1 MLALKDAIAAQV
13 MMMPG
18 QPPFP
23 LNGSAT
29 YGSNAGIYSGSTA
42 INSSNAGIFAGN
54 SGIYASNADEFGGGE
69 QMFVLFWMCMS
80 LSSVLRTL
88 VKVSQVR
95 PLCTT
100 ALSVPGFAVSFIESL
115 FHVLKSRGLVVFSF
129 IEIRGLLV
137 CLLGREHACQPFDP
151 RHGRQNR
158 VCRQHGL
165 FAGGAVGDGERVSE
179 AQTDTQT
186 YTNRSTGT
194 HTRTHAE
201 TQTHRHTDV
210 KDTGTSTQTHRHT
223 DIQTHRHGYIDAGTC
238 VARQHRS
245 GEKERVAR
253 CRGWSETPQFACPP
267 RLGLIHDCAC
277 SLVAVRHCRLAGPH
291 PHVAR
296 PVGSGICYLKEGC

>member
-1 MLALKDAIAAQV
+1 
-13 MMMPG
+13 MMPG

-158 VCRQHGL
+158 VCRQHGQL
-165 FAGGAVGDGERVSE
+165 PFISRQTFSYTRASHSLIISRPYAVSDNTSVVSSLNLGG
-179 AQTDTQT
+179 
-186 YTNRSTGT
+186 
-194 HTRTHAE
+194 
-201 TQTHRHTDV
+201 
-210 KDTGTSTQTHRHT
+210 
-223 DIQTHRHGYIDAGTC
+223 
-238 VARQHRS
+238 
-245 GEKERVAR
+245 
-253 CRGWSETPQFACPP
+253 
-267 RLGLIHDCAC
+267 
-277 SLVAVRHCRLAGPH
+277 
-291 PHVAR
+291 
-296 PVGSGICYLKEGC
+296 